1 MTERYSRQKRFKP
14 IGVVGQKKIREKHIL
29 IIGCGALGTAN
40 AESLVRAGV
49 GQLTIV
55 DRDYVEES
63 NLHRQTL
70 FTENDSYEQLPKA
83 IAAKNKLQEMNSM
96 VNIQTYVMD
105 ATSDNLPPLL
115 TNVDLIIDATDNF
128 DIRFIVNDLSHKFHI
143 PWIMG
148 SCVGSTGMSY
158 TMIPG
163 DSPCL
168 QCLLDITPIMGAT
181 CDSVGIISPAV
192 QMVAAHQTAEAL
204 KVLVEDWNALRTRL
218 VTFDL
223 WNNQYQMINISRAKK
238 NRCPTCGNEP
248 TYLTLA
254 YQSQTKTE
262 VLCGRNTVQIRA
274 RHQFEMDTLKKRL
287 QQLGPV
293 KINPYLLSIEY
304 KNHRVIFFQD
314 GRALIHGTN
323 SIEKAKNIFYQLIG

>member
-1 MTERYSRQKRFKP
+1 MTERYSRQIRFLP
-14 IGVVGQKKIREKHIL
+14 IGEAGQKKIGKKHIL
-29 IIGCGALGTAN
+29 LIGCGALGTAN

-63 NLHRQTL
+63 NLQRQTL
-70 FTENDSYEQLPKA
+70 FTENDCHEQLPKA
-83 IAAKNKLQEMNSM
+83 IAAKNRLQEINST

-105 ATSDNLPPLL
+105 ATSENLPPLL

-128 DIRFIVNDLSHKFHI
+128 DIRLTVNDLSHKFRI

-158 TMIPG
+158 TIIPG

-168 QCLLDITPIMGAT
+168 QCILDITPFMGAT

-204 KVLVEDWNALRTRL
+204 KILVEDRTALRTKL

-238 NRCPTCGNEP
+238 SSCPTCGNEP
-248 TYLTLA
+248 TYPTLA

-274 RHQFEMDTLKKRL
+274 RYKFEMDTLKKRL

-293 KINPYLLSIEY
+293 KTNPYLLSIEY
-304 KNHRVIFFQD
+304 KNYRIIFFRD

-323 SIEKAKNIFYQLIG
+323 SIEKAKSIFYQLVG